1 MRIYKIA
8 IALAAVPIIALVA
21 VLGGADLIAQIRERD
36 VARSAAPVGSR
47 FVRAA
52 DVDMLIQERGPANGQ
67 PIVFISGVG
76 AWSSTWLPTMDY
88 LGQAG
93 YHCIA
98 VDLPP
103 FGYTSRPAANT
114 YDTGHQALRIL
125 GMLDTLKL
133 SQVILVGH
141 SFGGRATVEALMV
154 EPGRFKA
161 AVLVDVALSIDPPP
175 TNRGLVGNLIE
186 LSVVR
191 QPVIAA
197 TATNPWLTGWFLR
210 KFTSRHDMLTPDRI
224 AVYQRP
230 LSVIET
236 TQAYGNWLDA
246 FVNDPGRSKSSRS
259 SDYAS
264 LTMPVEVIWGAT
276 DGVTPLSE
284 GLRLSRLLPDVSMN
298 VLPGIGHIPHV
309 EDNAAFNRA
318 VENFLVRLHR
328 PPESVLSG
336 APGS

>member
-1 MRIYKIA
+1 MELYKVA
-8 IALAAVPIIALVA
+8 IALVAGPIIALVA
-21 VLGGADLIAQIRERD
+21 ALGGADLIAHSRERD
-36 VARSAAPVGSR
+36 VPESAAPVGSR

-52 DVDMLIQERGPANGQ
+52 DVDMLIQERGPASGQ
-67 PIVFISGVG
+67 PIVFISGAG

-141 SFGGRATVEALMV
+141 SFGGRATVEALMA

-161 AVLVDVALSIDPPP
+161 AVLVDVALSIDPQP
-175 TNRGLVGNLIE
+175 TERGLLGSLIE
-186 LSVVR
+186 LPAVAR
-191 QPVIAA
+191 PVIAA

-210 KFTSRHDMLTPDRI
+210 KFTSRHDALTADRI

-230 LSVIET
+230 LSVVGT
-236 TQAYGNWLDA
+236 TKAYGYWLDE
-246 FVNDPGRSKSSRS
+246 FINDPGLSRSSRP

-264 LTMPVEVIWGAT
+264 LTMPIDVIWGAT

-284 GLRLSRLLPDVSMN
+284 RLRLSRLLPDAGMN
-298 VLPGIGHIPHV
+298 VLPGLGHIPHV

-318 VENFLVRLHR
+318 VERFLVGLQRV
-328 PPESVLSG
+328 E
-336 APGS
+336 AN

>member
-1 MRIYKIA
+1 MKLYKVA
-8 IALAAVPIIALVA
+8 IALVAVPFIALVA
-21 VLGGADLIAQIRERD
+21 VLGGADLIAHSRERD
-36 VARSAAPVGSR
+36 VARSAAPAGSR

-88 LGQAG
+88 LAQAG

-141 SFGGRATVEALMV
+141 SFGGRATVEALMA

-161 AVLVDVALSIDPPP
+161 AVLVDVALSIDLPP
-175 TNRGLVGNLIE
+175 TDRGLVGSLIE
-186 LSVVR
+186 LPVVAR
-191 QPVIAA
+191 PVIAA
-197 TATNPWLTGWFLR
+197 TATNPRLTGWFLR
-210 KFTSRHDMLTPDRI
+210 KFTSRHDALTPDWI

-230 LSVIET
+230 LSLVGT
-236 TQAYGNWLDA
+236 TEAYGNWLNA
-246 FVNDPGRSKSSRS
+246 FVNDSGRSRSSRS

-276 DGVTPLSE
+276 DGVTPISE
-284 GLRLSRLLPDVSMN
+284 GLRLSRLLPDVRMN
-298 VLPGIGHIPHV
+298 VLPGVGHIPHV
-309 EDNAAFNRA
+309 EDNAAFNHA
-318 VENFLVRLHR
+318 VENFLVRLQR
-328 PPESVLSG
+328 AEANG
-336 APGS
+336 F